1 MPDFG
6 QCNDKEDM
14 NDVTMLGLDW
24 STDVE
29 KKSRIYLRPLRGARS
44 RSKTTIVLSLSDNA
58 IAMKVKNKRITY
70 S

>member
-14 NDVTMLGLDW
+14 NDVTMLLDW
-24 STDVE
+24 STEVE

-44 RSKTTIVLSLSDNA
+44 RSKTTIVLSLSNQRHRYENQ
-58 IAMKVKNKRITY
+58 K
-70 S
+70 